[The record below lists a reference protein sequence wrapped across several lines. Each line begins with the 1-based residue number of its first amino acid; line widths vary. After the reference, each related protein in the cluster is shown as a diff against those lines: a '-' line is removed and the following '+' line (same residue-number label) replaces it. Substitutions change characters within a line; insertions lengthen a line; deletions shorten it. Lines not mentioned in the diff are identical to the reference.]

1 MNSKSV
7 FISDALKIGWK
18 SLKEHFWFFVSVLIL
33 GGLSALIPL
42 GIASYLSEKSPGLSF
57 LFWIIYYV
65 MAILVQIGYVKI
77 SLDIV
82 DKNKAPITYLWTGV
96 ELFFSYLIANILY
109 ALILLAGLVLLVFP
123 MFIWQARYGF
133 FPYVLVDKKL
143 GPIKALEA
151 SAKLTFG
158 AKWEIF
164 AYFLISYLLIGIGAL
179 LLGIGLFATL
189 PIVMVSSAWIYRRLE
204 KQTEMQERK
213 I

>member
-1 MNSKSV
+1 MNSKSI
-7 FISDALKIGWK
+7 FISEALKIGWRA
-18 SLKEHFWFFVSVLIL
+18 LKEHFLFFVSILIL
-33 GGLSALIPL
+33 GGLTALIPF
-42 GIASYLSEKSPGLSF
+42 GIASYLSEQSQGLSF
-57 LFWIIYYV
+57 LFWLIYYV
-65 MAILVQIGYVKI
+65 LAILVQIGYVRI

-82 DKNKAPITYLWTGV
+82 DKNKAQVTDLWTGIK
-96 ELFFSYLIANILY
+96 LFFSYLIANILY
-109 ALILLAGLVLLVFP
+109 ALILLAGLILLVFP

-133 FPYVLVDKKL
+133 FPYALVDKKL

-151 SAKLTFG
+151 SAKLTYG

-164 AYFLISYLLIGIGAL
+164 AYFLISYLLIGLGAL

-204 KQTEMQERK
+204 KQTELQERK